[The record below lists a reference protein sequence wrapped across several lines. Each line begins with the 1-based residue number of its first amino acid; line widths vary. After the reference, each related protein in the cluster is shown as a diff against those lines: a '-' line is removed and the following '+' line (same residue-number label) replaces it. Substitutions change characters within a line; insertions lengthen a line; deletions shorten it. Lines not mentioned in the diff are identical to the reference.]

1 MASFRVE
8 WKPSTKKNLRR
19 ISPDQV
25 ARIVD
30 AAGGLAIEPRPD
42 GSKKL
47 QGTEHTREKVGD
59 PEVEYIRIRA
69 EQTVQATPVDGLS
82 RGLVPWVRRA

>member
-42 GSKKL
+42 GSKNCKGQSTLGRKL
-47 QGTEHTREKVGD
+47 AIPRWSTS
-59 PEVEYIRIRA
+59 A
-69 EQTVQATPVDGLS
+69 
-82 RGLVPWVRRA
+82 